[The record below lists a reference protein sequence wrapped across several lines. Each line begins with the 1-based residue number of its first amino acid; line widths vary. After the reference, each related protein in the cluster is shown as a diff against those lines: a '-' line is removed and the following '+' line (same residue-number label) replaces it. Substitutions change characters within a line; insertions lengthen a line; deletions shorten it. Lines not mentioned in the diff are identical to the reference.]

1 MVAGMPANTTTDARP
16 RRPKPPEGP
25 WKSSSDSAAYL
36 GISRRTIYRLMEN
49 GTLSWSLI
57 GDRRRI
63 AVAELERYARS
74 RRRAS

>member
-1 MVAGMPANTTTDARP
+1 MAPDTKPDTP
-16 RRPKPPEGP
+16 RRRAPAPEGP
-25 WKSSSDSAAYL
+25 WLASDDSAAYL
-36 GISRRTIYRLMEN
+36 DISRRTIYRLMEN

-63 AVAELERYARS
+63 AVAELERYAKR